1 MSNDCFITKY
11 TLSQEDQNHLFI
23 ALVISQSGFPGSTV
37 GENPP
42 ANQEKRVQSLGWDNP
57 LKKEMATNSRIFAW
71 KIPWTEETGGLQSV
85 GSQRSGTSL
94 MRTHARKRPRK
105 VWARQPLR
113 ARLAHSH
120 LCSLHSIHKDLSL
133 DGKAVFSLLPQDS
146 SICCPACMSS
156 F

>member
-1 MSNDCFITKY
+1 MFFRPGGSDSKESVCNA
-11 TLSQEDQNHLFI
+11 EDPGLI
-23 ALVISQSGFPGSTV
+23 PGSGRSP
-37 GENPP
+37 GE
-42 ANQEKRVQSLGWDNP
+42 G
-57 LKKEMATNSRIFAW
+57 NSNHSSVLAW
-71 KIPWTEETGGLQSV
+71 RIPWTEETGGLQSV

-94 MRTHARKRPRK
+94 WDLMRTHARKRPRK
-105 VWARQPLR
+105 VWARQPLQ
-113 ARLAHSH
+113 ARLAPSH